1 MTMIDRDEL
10 LKKIAPMGL
19 SNGSVLGHHSG
30 TADVIAEM
38 IQNAPT
44 IDPETLRPESE
55 WELNPG
61 RITCEHFRCKKCYF
75 INCVATKYCGECGA
89 KMKKLWHKAGRTASP
104 VDASARAA
112 KGGMIKNAPD
122 PLRRPP
128 HKEKLRPHPARAR
141 RTAIRGPKRG
151 V

>member
-89 KMKKLWHKAGRTASP
+89 KMKNSG
-104 VDASARAA
+104 
-112 KGGMIKNAPD
+112 IKPEEL
-122 PLRRPP
+122 PLPWMPLPEPP
-128 HKEKLRPHPARAR
+128 KEE
-141 RTAIRGPKRG
+141 
-151 V
+151 

>member
-89 KMKKLWHKAGRTASP
+89 KMKNSG
-104 VDASARAA
+104 
-112 KGGMIKNAPD
+112 IKPEEL
-122 PLRRPP
+122 PLPRMPLPEPP
-128 HKEKLRPHPARAR
+128 KEE
-141 RTAIRGPKRG
+141 
-151 V
+151 